1 VVRAIDPRDP
11 TEALL
16 AAQMSAVH
24 SATMYAAQYLK
35 SCQTVPQ
42 QDSAS
47 NMLNKLARTFA
58 AQIEALKKYR
68 STGEQS
74 VTVTHQHV
82 SVMAG
87 QAVVGINQGG
97 GGSHE
102 DANQSHAIGTTATPS
117 TLDACG
123 PALLSHQQAL
133 GLPLPISGREGPE
146 GVPNARSASRSPKR
160 QG

>member
-1 VVRAIDPRDP
+1 
-11 TEALL
+11 
-16 AAQMSAVH
+16 
-24 SATMYAAQYLK
+24 MYAAQYLK

-74 VTVTHQHV
+74 VKVTHQHV
-82 SVMAG
+82 SVTAG

-97 GGSHE
+97 GGAHE
-102 DANQSHAIGTTATPS
+102 YASQSHAIGSAAVPS
-117 TLDACG
+117 ALDACG
-123 PALLSHQQAL
+123 PALLSEEQAL
-133 GLPLPISGREGPE
+133 GLPVPSSGREGPE
-146 GVPNARSASRSPKR
+146 CVPDARGASRSTKG